1 MNSFSNIFS
10 NNSVNQYGSDFSTFS
25 VSKTLESFDTHGYN
39 TNNLVNGNVVAS
51 SVISNQIYPLN
62 DITNDYS
69 NKIQNID
76 TNYVDL
82 KTNINALMDIRKN
95 ISGNEAY
102 DYNTP
107 FSLNKPKTVLDG
119 LIYDNNQLS
128 VQENAMFVL
137 GTITAATLI
146 VLAIVIGKE

>member
-10 NNSVNQYGSDFSTFS
+10 NNSVNQYGSDFSTFT
-25 VSKTLESFDTHGYN
+25 VSKTLESFNTHGYQDSV
-39 TNNLVNGNVVAS
+39 TGNLIVS
-51 SVISNQIYPLN
+51 KQINPLKEM
-62 DITNDYS
+62 TNDYS
-69 NKIQNID
+69 NKLHNID

-82 KTNINALMDIRKN
+82 KTNINAVMDIRKN
-95 ISGNEAY
+95 ISGNEIY

-119 LIYDNNQLS
+119 LIHDNQQLS
-128 VQENAMFVL
+128 VQENAVFVL

>member
-10 NNSVNQYGSDFSTFS
+10 NNSVNQYGSDFSTFT
-25 VSKTLESFDTHGYN
+25 VSKTLESFNTHGYQDSV
-39 TNNLVNGNVVAS
+39 TGNLIVS
-51 SVISNQIYPLN
+51 KQINPLKEM
-62 DITNDYS
+62 TNDYS
-69 NKIQNID
+69 NKLHNID

-82 KTNINALMDIRKN
+82 KTNINAVMDIRKN
-95 ISGNEAY
+95 ISGNEIY

-119 LIYDNNQLS
+119 LIYDNQQLS
-128 VQENAMFVL
+128 VQENAVFVL